1 MHKKILAICA
11 ALVAFA
17 ALPAMASA
25 SPVLQNSGVTVA
37 TGSGIKATNVTNTV
51 MTTSLGNIV
60 CSTST
65 MAGTLVTN
73 SGTLIEGNIESAS
86 FSGTGA
92 SGKCTGPFGDV
103 AVTVPSLP
111 WCIKTT
117 KTADQFELRGGKC
130 SEGSREVTF
139 ILDASFG
146 ECKYSRASVL
156 GTLTTGGTQAHLTA
170 SGVEFAAEAGN
181 PFGCPSNGKLDMTY
195 KLETTGGAALQ
206 IN

>member
-25 SPVLQNSGVTVA
+25 SPVLQNSGTTVA
-37 TGSGIKATNVTNTV
+37 TGSGIKATNVGNTV
-51 MTTSLGNIV
+51 MTTSLGSV
-60 CSTST
+60 ECSTST

-73 SGTLIEGNIESAS
+73 SGTLIEGNIESAA
-86 FSGTGA
+86 FSGTGEN
-92 SGKCTGPFGDV
+92 GKCTGPFGDV
-103 AVTVPSLP
+103 TVTVPSLP

-117 KTADQFELRGGKC
+117 KTMHQIEIRGGKC
-130 SEGSREVTF
+130 SEAPRAVTF
-139 ILDASFG
+139 ILHSSFG
-146 ECKYSRASVL
+146 ECKYTRASVL

-170 SGVEFAAEAGN
+170 SGVEFAGETN
-181 PFGCPSNGKLDMTY
+181 PFGCPSSGKLDMTY
-195 KLETTGGAALQ
+195 KLETTGGTALQ